1 MTQPLH
7 TCTLLRPSLLRE
19 SEIGMVHASVFRVAT
34 HECRGTTT
42 HPHAQILT
50 QSNVAMQHPSYNF
63 AILFVTEVIVNIC
76 CTFVRAGALALLL
89 AAGAGGATLAGAAD
103 GSGKTTATTE
113 RAKAK
118 AAQELLD
125 DAADY
130 LRKHGP
136 EKSFAVF
143 NDRQGGFVRGELYV
157 FALDTDGH
165 MYAHGGEP
173 AGLVGLNVRDLRDAA
188 GKPLIQEMLEGA
200 AAKGEG
206 TVEYKW
212 LNRTD
217 NRVENKTTYY
227 RKVDKYVLG
236 VGYYT
241 ARSSADQ
248 AKDLLAKAVAQ
259 TQKNSAAAFASFNH
273 PFGGFVK
280 DDLYV
285 FVIGIDDGKFYAHG
299 ATPTLT
305 GMGAKD
311 LRDAAGAPLVQNMIK
326 LVQEK
331 GAGQIDYVWRNPVTN
346 KVEDKH
352 SFVQKVGKYLIGV
365 GYYTK

>member
-1 MTQPLH
+1 MKFH
-7 TCTLLRPSLLRE
+7 
-19 SEIGMVHASVFRVAT
+19 
-34 HECRGTTT
+34 
-42 HPHAQILT
+42 
-50 QSNVAMQHPSYNF
+50 
-63 AILFVTEVIVNIC
+63 

-89 AAGAGGATLAGAAD
+89 AAGIGGSIPAGAMD
-103 GSGKTTATTE
+103 GASRSTLSSE

-173 AGLVGLNVRDLRDAA
+173 AGLVGLNVRDLRDAG

-217 NRVENKTTYY
+217 NRVENKTTYF

-259 TQKNSAAAFASFNH
+259 VQKNSNAAFASFNH
-273 PFGGFVK
+273 PFGGFIK

-285 FVIGIDDGKFYAHG
+285 FAVGLDDGKVYAHG

-305 GMGAKD
+305 GMGLRD
-311 LRDAAGAPLVQNMIK
+311 LRDAAGTPLIQNMIK

-331 GAGQIDYVWRNPVTN
+331 GSGQVDYVWRNPVTN

-352 SFVQKVGKYLIGV
+352 SYVQKVGKYLVGV